1 MPNSEIREIIR
12 KNRIFHYEI
21 AEALEIS
28 EPAFSKWLRSE
39 MDAERKEK
47 VMRAIESIK
56 GEQMNLEN

>member
-21 AEALEIS
+21 AEALGIS

-39 MDAERKEK
+39 MDSEKKEK
-47 VMRAIESIK
+47 VIQAIDSIR
-56 GEQMNLEN
+56 GGGNVD

>member
-1 MPNSEIREIIR
+1 MPNSEIREIIK

-56 GEQMNLEN
+56 RF